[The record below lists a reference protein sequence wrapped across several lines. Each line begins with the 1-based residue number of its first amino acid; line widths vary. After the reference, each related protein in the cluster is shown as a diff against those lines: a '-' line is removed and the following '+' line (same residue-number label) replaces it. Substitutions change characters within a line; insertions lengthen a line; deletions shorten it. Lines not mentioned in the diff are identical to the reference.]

1 MGWRRS
7 CVHCWLLATAIQ
19 NVSVRQISLRERL
32 ENLALRL
39 VAGAVG
45 VLPRGVARAVGV
57 GLGAAA
63 WVLLGRLRRVGMR
76 NLEVAFPE
84 KTEAERE
91 AILRGVYRSLGWQVG
106 EFCKMGGY

>member
-1 MGWRRS
+1 M
-7 CVHCWLLATAIQ
+7 LATAIQ

-45 VLPRGVARAVGV
+45 VLPRSMARAVGA

-63 WVLLGRLRRVGMR
+63 WGLLGRLRRVGMNAR
-76 NLEVAFPE
+76 WWLSVS
-84 KTEAERE
+84 
-91 AILRGVYRSLGWQVG
+91 GVS
-106 EFCKMGGY
+106 